1 MIDIQNLLEQVFLT
15 PDVYNIELKEKKVYL
30 VKNKISSIH
39 IGDLDFDV
47 PFFTISQ
54 LKIKSWRL
62 ERNSD
67 NRLSLA
73 VNLVI

>member
-1 MIDIQNLLEQVFLT
+1 MLDIQNLLEQVFLT
-15 PDVYNIELKEKKVYL
+15 PDVYNIELKGTKVYL
-30 VKNKISSIH
+30 VQNTISPIH

-47 PFFTISQ
+47 PFFTISL

-62 ERNSD
+62 ERDSD

-73 VNLVI
+73 LNLVI